1 MENWRGRILPTV
13 QQKATNFSITKSL
26 LISFLILDKHRSPN
40 PLKANK
46 EVVRKRRP
54 INFTLDDLNGDE
66 VEDESWR
73 GNKKSFRNFISI
85 FSLFFQFFFLK
96 LNFFKN
102 YFLEKSK

>member
-54 INFTLDDLNGDE
+54 INFTIDDLNGDE

-73 GNKKSFRNFISI
+73 GNKKLSRNSISI
-85 FSLFFQFFFLK
+85 FVFVLPIFFSEIELF
-96 LNFFKN
+96 
-102 YFLEKSK
+102 